1 MPQNLTIFELNS
13 GSVSSN
19 SLTFLGQPGSSS
31 LYQISF
37 KQIVDYLNSGSGTA
51 YDPTQLN
58 QFSASVLTFTGSVA
72 AEIFNVFSSQ
82 SGYLSTG
89 SFNAFSAS
97 LVSYNPA
104 EINLFTSSI
113 SQQVAN
119 VYASESNY
127 TNTASFNSFTSS
139 INSQVSNVYGSQSVY
154 LLTGSFNT
162 FSASVNIGLNNIL
175 ASESNYLPSSSFST
189 FSASVHSQLTGSSIN
204 TGSLLLTSSFNSY
217 TSSISTQILNVY
229 SSESN
234 YTLTSSFT
242 SVSSSF
248 VSFSSS
254 YVTNSSSFLLQ
265 INNVYSSESN
275 YTLTSSFLSF
285 SASVHSQLTGSAFNT
300 GSLLTTASF
309 NTYTGSVGTQIV
321 NVFASQS
328 NYLGTGSFSTFSS
341 SVSNQFANI
350 TGSGG
355 SINTGSLVL
364 TSSFNAYTASLS
376 SSLSGYVT
384 SSLTPNHFLVGNANG
399 SASDAGSQITWN
411 GSQMII
417 STGGIGA
424 IDSDDFAVTFGY
436 PQDFV
441 IGNSGSMDRT
451 GFYQYSGG
459 PSYMFLT
466 NGTPCFTGL
475 SSSVG
480 TTASVSPLV
489 IDTNGYITYN
499 SFPSS
504 SGESVNTGS
513 LLLTSSFNTYTSS
526 ISTQISNVYA
536 SESKYVL
543 TSSFQQNGI
552 GTTITSPILLQNSTS
567 ASSGNQQ
574 ISPSM
579 HFQGQGWMTGTPAS
593 QPVDGYIYMLPVQGS
608 TVAGSSMVFALS
620 QYTSSL
626 TNVLVLN
633 DGGGATLTGAM
644 TISNNCFIGASSGY
658 TWGTAGTAAG
668 LYSDAN
674 YETSIRQGTHAC
686 QLQVYNTYT
695 STTNNEGAIFG
706 FQTNAN
712 TLSIGTSATGSG
724 TLRQTQFVGG
734 TVNLIA
740 TAVKRTTVS
749 NTAYT
754 ASTTDYLIGYTSLS
768 AAQTVTLPTAVGVTG
783 QQYIIKDETG
793 NAGSDNITVAASGSQ
808 TIDGASSKTIS
819 TGYGYLKIYSNGSNW
834 FTTA

>member
-154 LLTGSFNT
+154 LSTGSFNT

-189 FSASVHSQLTGSSIN
+189 
-204 TGSLLLTSSFNSY
+204 
-217 TSSISTQILNVY
+217 
-229 SSESN
+229 
-234 YTLTSSFT
+234 
-242 SVSSSF
+242 
-248 VSFSSS
+248 
-254 YVTNSSSFLLQ
+254 
-265 INNVYSSESN
+265 
-275 YTLTSSFLSF
+275 F

-350 TGSGG
+350 TG